1 MEGDNTEL
9 LIDQQI
15 KLLLREILIE
25 KIEKAIVSR
34 IQEREEHYGRR
45 TKSSAH

>member
-1 MEGDNTEL
+1 MEENTKL
-9 LIDQQI
+9 LVDEQI
-15 KLLLREILIE
+15 KLLIREIMIE
-25 KIEKAIVSR
+25 KIEAAIVSR